1 MVEINP
7 LKLKKKEKKMS
18 TKPQKIN
25 WKKSKNGYRIFN
37 VNHERFLQEINKKLS
52 NSVFLRKQLA

>member
-1 MVEINP
+1 
-7 LKLKKKEKKMS
+7 MS
-18 TKPQKIN
+18 TKPQKIS
-25 WKKSKNGYRIFN
+25 WKKSKNGYRIFH